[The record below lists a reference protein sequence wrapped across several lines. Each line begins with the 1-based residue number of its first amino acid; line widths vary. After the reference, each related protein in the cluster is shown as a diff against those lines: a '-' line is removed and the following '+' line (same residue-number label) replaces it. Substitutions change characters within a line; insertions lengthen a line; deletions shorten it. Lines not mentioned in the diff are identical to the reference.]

1 MRLRSYVL
9 VVPSVVGSIVAGGL
23 SWFFGGAMKSAAPF
37 CAASAGAGALVGAL
51 LSIGVAKGVSR
62 ELASLRE
69 EASSLRQKASERLKE
84 RPAVQDVREVR
95 ELVTSLTR
103 VLRTAEEVEASR
115 NAALEKA
122 VEAASAALN
131 EAARHMGRANQKV
144 AEAAKVLAAVEGG
157 PKHAAASGD

>member
-1 MRLRSYVL
+1 MRSSVL

-23 SWFFGGAMKSAAPF
+23 SWFFGGAMKSVIPF
-37 CAASAGAGALVGAL
+37 CAASAGVGALVGAL
-51 LSIGVAKGVSR
+51 LSIGVARGVSR

-69 EASSLRQKASERLKE
+69 EASRLSQKASERLKE
-84 RPAVQDVREVR
+84 GPVVQDVREVR

-122 VEAASAALN
+122 AEVVYASLT
-131 EAARHMGRANQKV
+131 EAARHMDRANQKV
-144 AEAAKVLAAVEGG
+144 AEAIGALESVEGG
-157 PKHAAASGD
+157 VLSAAGDRD